1 MRCDTVRKMF
11 GLHRVVFSTIMVHMA
26 AKEGKIPSQ
35 SDLNGFSL
43 IIVKNSYVRFMRMRE
58 IQKMGI
64 VVIGAVFVDIKGFP
78 EDNYIPNG
86 RNAGT
91 VEYIHGGVS
100 RNVVENIANLELRP
114 TFVSLVDDSA
124 LGVEVVQKLRRH
136 KVKLDYVR
144 TVPGGMGTWLAV
156 FDSTG
161 DVAGSISKR
170 PDLIPILQI
179 LEEHGDEIFSDA
191 ESIVVEI
198 DINKEIIKKVFEL
211 AEKYGKKVYAV
222 VSNMSIALKRRDFIK
237 RLDCFVCNQQEAGLL
252 FEADYSDKAPEE
264 MADLLAEQLPN
275 AQFKAMVV
283 TMGSKGSV
291 YADETGRKGFCP
303 AMKVQVKDTTGAGGC
318 FLLGAGRRPDLWQDP
333 GGIL

>member
-1 MRCDTVRKMF
+1 MK
-11 GLHRVVFSTIMVHMA
+11 
-26 AKEGKIPSQ
+26 
-35 SDLNGFSL
+35 
-43 IIVKNSYVRFMRMRE
+43 MRE

-136 KVKLDYVR
+136 KVKLDYVW

-170 PDLIPILQI
+170 PDLMPILQI

-222 VSNMSIALKRRDFIK
+222 VSNMSIALRRRDFIK

-252 FEADYSDKAPEE
+252 FAADYSDKEPEE

-303 AMKVQVKDTTGAGGC
+303 AMKVQVKDTTGAGDAFCSGLVVGLTYGKSLEESC
-318 FLLGAGRRPDLWQDP
+318 EIGTRLSASVIISNENVCPRFLPRELGIEVDVEEEASSEEAE
-333 GGIL
+333 GGYVTK